1 MRVSGWKA
9 AQPKIMAVKAAQC
22 KLMSGG
28 QNHVWGWRSAKGH
41 GAVSDFHVK
50 GCHDRDSSKAGVLK
64 INIRTKGLD
73 VAPSPAM
80 KGKQARLNVG
90 PPLSSTAPLKVS
102 ARSRVAAEPD
112 DDQVAYCAIL
122 DSVPSESSSSSS
134 GETTSSESILPSP
147 LPVPN
152 LHVSALRYLRLK
164 WLAKEFL
171 SRRGLT

>member
-1 MRVSGWKA
+1 
-9 AQPKIMAVKAAQC
+9 
-22 KLMSGG
+22 
-28 QNHVWGWRSAKGH
+28 
-41 GAVSDFHVK
+41 
-50 GCHDRDSSKAGVLK
+50 
-64 INIRTKGLD
+64 